1 MAKQSG
7 VGFHPLSP
15 WRHRWTNR
23 DNLGTWMS
31 ITVTQLDGR
40 AAGIC
45 CMDSGDLEDQK
56 RSHIVHVEAAVLVR
70 RKLAGNEAR
79 GLTSGDGCTC
89 GDWRPWLFAREE
101 GEEERLKM
109 MGDV

>member
-56 RSHIVHVEAAVLVR
+56 RSHIVHVEDAVRLGQQP
-70 RKLAGNEAR
+70 AGDSDGMWN
-79 GLTSGDGCTC
+79 SGD
-89 GDWRPWLFAREE
+89 
-101 GEEERLKM
+101 
-109 MGDV
+109 VQ